1 MKTITLINSIYLGK
15 LHIQKVL
22 VFLSTHN
29 KYLLF
34 RDSIIGEDFVLQKPK
49 SKVHVIIFI
58 LKCK

>member
-1 MKTITLINSIYLGK
+1 MKTITYINSIYLGK

-34 RDSIIGEDFVLQKPK
+34 RDSIIGEDFFFTETKEQ
-49 SKVHVIIFI
+49 SACHYIYIEM
-58 LKCK
+58 